1 MAVGPAP
8 DADHPTPHAAS
19 GPTTTEAFTADRE
32 MFWGT
37 FTRTVV
43 YAVVALVVLLV
54 LMAIFLV

>member
-1 MAVGPAP
+1 M
-8 DADHPTPHAAS
+8 ADHPTPHASS

-43 YAVVALVVLLV
+43 YAVIALVVLLV

>member
-1 MAVGPAP
+1 M
-8 DADHPTPHAAS
+8 ADHPTSKATVPS

-43 YAVVALVVLLV
+43 YAVIALVVLLV